1 MQRHNWLALV
11 AVHSDVWLMSVAFYF
26 GARLDKSGRA
36 TLFDSINDY
45 PTCFELVTGRAQSS
59 NPRKRTAPSGGAG
72 RARPAGRAGG
82 SRGRY
87 DDEDDAYDDD
97 DGYGDE
103 DDGGDEGG
111 DPCPNCGRRCVF
123 CCVLYDHNN
132 CVQAC
137 THTQTIRYREG
148 EFWIACDYCDTW
160 FDGKCVNMTA
170 QKAEKFGK
178 WKCPLCLSK
187 QQPY

>member
-26 GARLDKSGRA
+26 GARLDKHGRA

-45 PTCFELVTGRAQSS
+45 PTCFELVTGRAQPS
-59 NPRKRTAPSGGAG
+59 NPRKRAAPSGGAA

-87 DDEDDAYDDD
+87 DDDDDAYDDD
-97 DGYGDE
+97 GGYGEE

-111 DPCPNCGRRCVF
+111 DPCPNCGRRCVAHMSGLRG
-123 CCVLYDHNN
+123 CLTS
-132 CVQAC
+132 AC
-137 THTQTIRYREG
+137 SGIARASFGSLVITATHG
-148 EFWIACDYCDTW
+148 L
-160 FDGKCVNMTA
+160 TA
-170 QKAEKFGK
+170 NA
-178 WKCPLCLSK
+178 ST
-187 QQPY
+187 